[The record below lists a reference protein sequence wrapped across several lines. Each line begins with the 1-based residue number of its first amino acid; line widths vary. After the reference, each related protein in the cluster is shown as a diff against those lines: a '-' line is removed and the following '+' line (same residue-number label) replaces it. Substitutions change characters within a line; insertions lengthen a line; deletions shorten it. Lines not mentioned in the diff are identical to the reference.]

1 MGTPTADAAQLLST
15 WLTSLHISEPQVM
28 DALALVPLH
37 ADSPPPPFSY
47 LTLAE
52 AHARGQV
59 VVSEKPHASVP
70 TLLVINGSA
79 MPILILDGEEIV
91 GGRQN
96 RVVNT
101 TLLVPARSPFELDVP
116 CVEHGRWHPAAC
128 ETFVP
133 GETVYPTLRQQKA
146 VQVAES
152 LTASGLPHV
161 DQSAVWDEISATH
174 RRRGTR

>member
-59 VVSEKPHASVP
+59 VVSEKPYASVP
-70 TLLVINGSA
+70 TLLVINGAA
-79 MPILILDGEEIV
+79 MPILVLDGEEIV

-101 TLLVPARSPFELDVP
+101 TLLVPARSTFELDVT
-116 CVEHGRWHPAAC
+116 CVEHGRWFESAAA
-128 ETFVP
+128 FAP
-133 GETVYPTLRQQKA
+133 GEAVYPTLRGQKA
-146 VQVAES
+146 QQVSAA
-152 LTASGLPHV
+152 LAATASAPH
-161 DQSAVWDEISATH
+161 AP
-174 RRRGTR
+174 